1 MTLLLSKTFCISRW
15 NLCDWIRFLNFQNCL
30 WEFLSKILRYE
41 KLAEKN
47 AFALNYYIWEF
58 DLKKKLIWG
67 CVEDEKLFVYE
78 EIKYLYTK
86 TKWML
91 PNLQG
96 CIRTGSHF
104 RSDDH
109 TWIDTINTYIL
120 CSKFN
125 CTSPCKLIQSR
136 FTGAVRVKSR
146 LLRNKFLKLISS
158 YTQSRNLAEEKN
170 NIGAVPFI
178 W

>member
-47 AFALNYYIWEF
+47 ESFCTKLLYMGIWLEEKT
-58 DLKKKLIWG
+58 LHMRG
-67 CVEDEKLFVYE
+67 CVENEKLFVYE

-125 CTSPCKLIQSR
+125 CTSPCKLIQSC

-158 YTQSRNLAEEKN
+158 YT
-170 NIGAVPFI
+170 
-178 W
+178 